1 MDDMSNAAT
10 QSAPS
15 SFGLTIIDAVEGVS
29 VGIAP
34 EADGTYLAL
43 TATASRSF
51 RTVKG
56 AAAWLA
62 RRGYSPTGTRLASAA
77 VAL

>member
-1 MDDMSNAAT
+1 MSNAAT
-10 QSAPS
+10 QSAP
-15 SFGLTIIDAVEGVS
+15 FGLTTFDAVEGLS

-62 RRGYSPTGTRLASAA
+62 RRGYSPTGTRLAAAA
-77 VAL
+77 VSK

>member
-1 MDDMSNAAT
+1 MSNAAT
-10 QSAPS
+10 QSAPVP
-15 SFGLTIIDAVEGVS
+15 FGLTRVRGEVDTFAIGID
-29 VGIAP
+29 P
-34 EADGTYLAL
+34 QADGTFLAL
-43 TATASRSF
+43 TVSASKPF

-62 RRGYSPTGTRLASAA
+62 KRGYSPTGTRLAAA